1 LKKRNGYNDLKRRLV
16 DVVKNMHSDLK
27 EDEKFGVS
35 NIRFWECDDREALNE
50 SYKKILEAVKAN
62 SNEDIEMT

>member
-1 LKKRNGYNDLKRRLV
+1 
-16 DVVKNMHSDLK
+16 MHSDLK

-35 NIRFWECDDREALNE
+35 DIRFWECDDREALNE